1 MEAFTYIIEG
11 DTLSKCLPKLFQ
23 SLYFKFSALHGTHEK
38 LQFQITIMEC
48 HARLKIWGR
57 KSLERGS
64 GENLSSERFPPIN
77 THKTSV

>member
-1 MEAFTYIIEG
+1 MEGLCVIIGVILLMG
-11 DTLSKCLPKLFQ
+11 DLPDFFR

-48 HARLKIWGR
+48 HARLKIWGK

-64 GENLSSERFPPIN
+64 GENLSSERFPPLKY
-77 THKTSV
+77 T